1 MVNLVLKNVEQWF
14 ESPHGKEKKKK
25 KTDVLTNDLE
35 KLLLMEKISNY
46 FKYKKKKFTVY
57 QQ

>member
-1 MVNLVLKNVEQWF
+1 MEK
-14 ESPHGKEKKKK
+14 KKKKK

-46 FKYKKKKFTVY
+46 FKYKKKNLLSINNKLH
-57 QQ
+57 QR